1 MADKKFPFAV
11 RLFGFD
17 EAESEH
23 ISALLTLGPAGAPGY
38 FCLHEDSLQ
47 EPDLFMANGTDI
59 RALAALSDA
68 RPCAMKP
75 ALLVGQPPQVELP
88 HVTIPRPITSA
99 ALFEA
104 LGSLVDE
111 RSVALAAITSRG
123 LPQVAERRRRQRPD
137 LDLTDPVQYK
147 ARRKDPP
154 DGAVLIVDKGAALRD
169 HIAKLFRGQKVSV
182 EWTDSAPMA
191 VRLCDETAI
200 AVVFI
205 NTSTPGVDPYAL
217 CAQIK
222 QLDCANRI
230 AVVLLVG
237 ESFPYHTARARAAG
251 ARGLLDKPIA
261 DRHLEATVKKL
272 LSLPV

>member
-17 EAESEH
+17 EAESAH

-47 EPDLFMANGTDI
+47 EPDLFMANGSDI

-75 ALLVGQPPQVELP
+75 ALLVGSPQVELP
-88 HVTIPRPITSA
+88 HALIARPVTSA
-99 ALFEA
+99 ALFAA
-104 LGSLVDE
+104 LGALVE
-111 RSVALAAITSRG
+111 QRALALAALTSRG
-123 LPQVAERRRRQRPD
+123 LPTVAERRRRQRPD
-137 LDLTDPVQYK
+137 LDLTDPAQYT
-147 ARRKDPP
+147 ARRKAPP
-154 DGAVLIVDKGAALRD
+154 EGAVLIVDRGAALRD
-169 HIAKLFRGQKVSV
+169 HIAKLFTTRKLSI

-191 VRLCDETAI
+191 VRLCDETSV
-200 AVVFI
+200 AVVLI
-205 NTSTPGVDPYAL
+205 NTSTPGIDPYAL

-222 QLDCANRI
+222 QLDGANGI

-261 DRHLEATVKKL
+261 DRHLEATLKKL
-272 LSLPV
+272 LSLPL